1 SGVGQPP
8 AATVVRW
15 VTPAARHHVHRV
27 RERSNRSVRPSCGA
41 RGDPTRRRKRMRL
54 TFYLAAAV
62 AVGMTATAA
71 AAQKASTGNGAPSG
85 SHFNLNI
92 IGVAHGKNPNMAKG
106 GGDVIFV
113 GLGTSSDAVTTKILL
128 SQAADSE
135 FTVIDKNGTDG
146 EASFALPAP
155 GSYTVW
161 ARALGTPG
169 GKAKITT
176 CATDITLS
184 DPGTVC
190 STQNTVFV
198 REAGHSKFQNVT
210 DALTTIILDP
220 VANAAAV
227 TACGATTVSLFDPC
241 LQGFF
246 WQYDNNGLKLLQVR
260 FYPNPS

>member
-1 SGVGQPP
+1 
-8 AATVVRW
+8 
-15 VTPAARHHVHRV
+15 
-27 RERSNRSVRPSCGA
+27 
-41 RGDPTRRRKRMRL
+41 MRL

-85 SHFNLNI
+85 SHFTLNI

-155 GSYTVW
+155 GTYTVW

-169 GKAKITT
+169 GQSKIAT
-176 CATDITLS
+176 CATFIDPTTLTS
-184 DPGTVC
+184 TILC
-190 STQNTVFV
+190 STDNEVFV
-198 REAGHSKFQNVT
+198 RGKGKSSFRDVT
-210 DALTTIILDP
+210 SALTTISLVP
-220 VANAAAV
+220 GSAAEL
-227 TACGATTVSLFDPC
+227 ACGTPTVSLFATC
-241 LQGFF
+241 LQDFL
-246 WQYDNNGLKLLQVR
+246 WQYDNNGLRLLQVR
-260 FYPNPS
+260 FYPN